1 MFNSEAHPDQ
11 VQRERRMHKTVINV
25 PHLLQPHLS
34 DHQITVAVNECM
46 HQSDPG
52 PHVIILVLR
61 NDQCSREDQKHVE
74 KVLHSFSDT
83 VYEYTMVLS
92 TQEPDSKP
100 TKVNDF
106 IKEII
111 KKCSNRHYQLKN
123 SSPVEL
129 REKIENFA
137 QKNNRRYL
145 VCDEFASL
153 EGSENPVEQQVT
165 EVGHAEL
172 PLTVAL
178 FGNSASVQFKPE
190 NILLGEEKPFK
201 TIKTSRIVPAQR
213 KIAERHV
220 SVINMTSLHE
230 TNSVHHLI
238 NQLLNENEI
247 HAFIFAVRLGQ
258 LTDADKM
265 GLEWLQRVFGDEV
278 LQFVMILFTYET
290 EEECESIIDDM
301 KNKIV
306 LEELL
311 EKCGGRYQTCNK
323 MMNNQSEM
331 RELMNNIEDLFKENQ
346 QQCYT
351 ADIYNAVLKRQNI
364 FQKDKDEIDTE
375 KFEGDQASKPLSK
388 RKIAERHVSVINMID
403 LHEAELY
410 LDSVNNVIDQLVNK
424 HKIHAFI
431 FVVRLGQLTDADKMG
446 LEWLQRVFGDKV
458 LQFVTILFTYE
469 TEEECDTII
478 DDLKSNSVLEQLLEK
493 CGGRYQTCNKMM
505 NNQSEMRDLMKKTEH
520 LFIENKQHCYTGEM
534 YNTEM
539 RRKLQKSEKEI
550 GNVCVCVCVCVCF
563 YILFT
568 LTIITSQ

>member
-100 TKVNDF
+100 TKVNVF

-111 KKCSNRHYQLKN
+111 KKCSNRHYQLNN
-123 SSPVEL
+123 SSPAEL
-129 REKIENFA
+129 REKIENFV

-145 VCDEFASL
+145 VCDEFSSL
-153 EGSENPVEQQVT
+153 EGSENPMEQQVT

-172 PLTVAL
+172 APTVAL

-201 TIKTSRIVPAQR
+201 TIKTSRIVPEQR

-238 NQLLNENEI
+238 DQLLNENEI
-247 HAFIFAVRLGQ
+247 HAFIFVVRLGQ

-265 GLEWLQRVFGDEV
+265 GIEWLQKVFGDEV

-290 EEECESIIDDM
+290 EEECESIIDDI

-323 MMNNQSEM
+323 MMTNQSEM

-364 FQKDKDEIDTE
+364 FQKNKDEI
-375 KFEGDQASKPLSK
+375 
-388 RKIAERHVSVINMID
+388 ERTVP
-403 LHEAELY
+403 
-410 LDSVNNVIDQLVNK
+410 Q
-424 HKIHAFI
+424 
-431 FVVRLGQLTDADKMG
+431 
-446 LEWLQRVFGDKV
+446 
-458 LQFVTILFTYE
+458 
-469 TEEECDTII
+469 
-478 DDLKSNSVLEQLLEK
+478 
-493 CGGRYQTCNKMM
+493 
-505 NNQSEMRDLMKKTEH
+505 
-520 LFIENKQHCYTGEM
+520 
-534 YNTEM
+534 
-539 RRKLQKSEKEI
+539 
-550 GNVCVCVCVCVCF
+550 
-563 YILFT
+563 
-568 LTIITSQ
+568 